1 MNARGQPHRAGMAAA
16 AAAFIL
22 WGFLPLYFHAIGPR
36 VSVWEILMHRVL
48 WAAVLL
54 AAFTLA
60 AGRTARVRAL
70 LARPRTLL
78 ALCASAGFIAVNW
91 GVFIWAV
98 THNHVLESS
107 LGYYINPLLNV
118 FLGFAFLGERLR
130 PPQIVAVALATGG
143 VLVMIVAFGQVPWIS
158 LILAG
163 CFGSYGLIRKQAE
176 VDSATGLLAE
186 TVLLSPLALAGL
198 VWLYSD
204 GSAMFLRSDLR
215 IDLLLAGAGAVTVG
229 PLVLFAAGARRL
241 RLGTLG
247 LFQYITPTLHFLT
260 GVFLFDEAFT
270 RADAI
275 TFACIW
281 CGLVLFTADNWRVQ
295 RRGSA

>member
-1 MNARGQPHRAGMAAA
+1 MNAHGQHRAGMAAA
-16 AAAFIL
+16 ASAFML

-36 VSVWEILMHRVL
+36 VSVWEILMHRIL

-204 GSAMFLRSDLR
+204 GTAMFLRSDLR
-215 IDLLLAGAGAVTVG
+215 IDLLLVGAGAVTVG